1 MNASDRRHT
10 RYVIREEA
18 LLSQKI
24 SGKGLLAAIRGQVD
38 CRVRDMSVAGAL
50 VLTSRK
56 YGIGDVIDLELTE
69 RSGRELRLGG
79 KVVNCGIDALTGLNK
94 LGISLSAPRSG
105 TPEHAF
111 LEQLASSFPEAR

>member
-50 VLTSRK
+50 VLASRK

-69 RSGRELRLGG
+69 RSGRQLRLGG
-79 KVVNCGIDALTGLNK
+79 KVVNCGIDASTGLNK

-111 LEQLASSFPEAR
+111 LEQLASNFAEAR